1 MYNTNE
7 FKKGLRIEMDG
18 VPYTIVENQFVK
30 PGKGQAFNRVK
41 IKNLLNGNVIE
52 RTLKS
57 GEKVDKADVIER
69 EMQYLYPEGD
79 KYVFMDTGNY
89 EQTEMSKEQLGEE
102 WKWLLEQ
109 MLVQVIFYKGQP
121 ITLTLPNFVEMEITY
136 CEPGLKGDTA
146 TNTLKPATMS
156 TGAQVMVPLFITQGE
171 RIRIDTRTGEYME
184 RAKS

>member
-171 RIRIDTRTGEYME
+171 RIRVDTRTGEYME

>member
-1 MYNTNE
+1 
-7 FKKGLRIEMDG
+7 MDG

-171 RIRIDTRTGEYME
+171 RIRVDTRTGEYME